1 MKARNMSMLRKGDIV
16 LVAVMILVVAAGYY
30 IINLTRSSG
39 DGAVAV
45 LGVDHAS
52 VSWRWWQ

>member
-1 MKARNMSMLRKGDIV
+1 MLRKGDIV